1 MRQSF
6 HEEVEDLKRDLLKM
20 GILVSD
26 AIQQAV
32 ESLKHLDGGLAQ
44 QVVDGDDLIDSLYLE
59 IEKRCFELMALQQ
72 PMAKDLRSIGTVLKI
87 CTDLERVGDHATNIA
102 KTVLRMQGEAL
113 ITELVNIPRMADLL
127 KVMIR
132 EALEA
137 FVNLDTERAA
147 RVIRMDDEV
156 DEVYGRVM
164 DKAIDL
170 IQTKPLQAKQA
181 AYLMMIGLWLER
193 VGDHLE
199 NVGEW
204 TIYMVTGNLREIV
217 NPQQ

>member
-6 HEEVEDLKRDLLKM
+6 HEEVEELKRDLLKM
-20 GILVSD
+20 GICVSD

-32 ESLKHLDGGLAQ
+32 EALAHLDGELAQ
-44 QVVDGDDLIDSLYLE
+44 RVIDGDDQVDRLYLDLE
-59 IEKRCFELMALQQ
+59 RRCFELMALQQ
-72 PMAKDLRSIGTVLKI
+72 PVGIDLRSIGTVLKI
-87 CTDLERVGDHATNIA
+87 CTDLERIGDHATDIA
-102 KTVLRMQGEAL
+102 KTVLRLQGEAL
-113 ITELVNIPRMADLL
+113 ITELVNIPRMAELL
-127 KVMIR
+127 KVMVK

-156 DEVYGRVM
+156 DAVYSRVM
-164 DKAIDL
+164 DTAVAL
-170 IQTKPLQAKQA
+170 IQAKPQQATQA

-204 TIYMVTGNLREIV
+204 TIYMVTGELREELPI
-217 NPQQ
+217 

>member
-6 HEEVEDLKRDLLKM
+6 HEEVEQLKRDLLKM

-26 AIQQAV
+26 AIQRAV
-32 ESLKHLDGGLAQ
+32 EALARLDGALAQ
-44 QVVDGDDLIDSLYLE
+44 QVVDGDDLVDQLYLE
-59 IEKRCFELMALQQ
+59 LERRCFELMALQQ
-72 PMAKDLRSIGTVLKI
+72 PMAIDLRSIGTVLKI
-87 CTDLERVGDHATNIA
+87 STDLERVGDHATDIA
-102 KTVLRMQGEAL
+102 KTVLRMQGEEL
-113 ITELVNIPRMADLL
+113 VTELVNIPRMAELL
-127 KVMIR
+127 QVMIR

-147 RVIRMDDEV
+147 RVIKMDDEV
-156 DEVYGRVM
+156 DEVYSRVM
-164 DKAIDL
+164 ETAIGL

-204 TIYMVTGNLREIV
+204 TIYMVTGSLREV
-217 NPQQ
+217 RKV

>member
-6 HEEVEDLKRDLLKM
+6 HEEVEQLKRDLLRM

-26 AIQQAV
+26 AIQRAV
-32 ESLKHLDGGLAQ
+32 EALSRLDGALAQ
-44 QVVDGDDLIDSLYLE
+44 QVVDGDDLVDNLYLE
-59 IEKRCFELMALQQ
+59 LERRCFELMALQQ
-72 PMAKDLRSIGTVLKI
+72 PMAIDLRSIGTVLKI
-87 CTDLERVGDHATNIA
+87 STDLERVGDHATDIA
-102 KTVLRMQGEAL
+102 KTVLRMQGEEL
-113 ITELVNIPRMADLL
+113 VTELVNIPKMADLL
-127 KVMIR
+127 QVMIK

-147 RVIRMDDEV
+147 RVIKMDDEV
-156 DEVYGRVM
+156 DQVYSRVM
-164 DKAIDL
+164 ETAIDL
-170 IQTKPLQAKQA
+170 IQAKPLQAKQA

-204 TIYMVTGNLREIV
+204 TIYMVTGHLREIV
-217 NPQQ
+217 NPQE